1 MTTGERI
8 KTDSNCSTNKP
19 TRRQREQPAT
29 NARTTVR
36 TPINQ
41 RQR

>member
-1 MTTGERI
+1 MTMGDRI
-8 KTDSNCSTNKP
+8 KTDSKCSTNKP
-19 TRRQREQPAT
+19 TLRQREQQAT

-36 TPINQ
+36 TPISE